1 MSNKQ
6 QVAQQVTNEEIDLL
20 LETTQQ
26 VKQVEE
32 VKQEYTQQTPTKAIP
47 NNIANDST
55 NEIVNVLTAFI
66 QQQNQNNIVNQQ
78 QQARQKQLEIE
89 SKYRDRA
96 GLAIAEFAKK
106 MDDEI
111 KRGEFIEWPY
121 YNQADKTGA
130 IVTISINGYPLV
142 FLNGYSTAVPKS
154 LKTEVDQYFKSF
166 SNSRNSLSRIMVS
179 STGQLNGPIDTNATT
194 EVINHLNK
202 QLPK

>member
-1 MSNKQ
+1 MSNKE
-6 QVAQQVTNEEIDLL
+6 QVTQQVTNEEIDLL

-26 VKQVEE
+26 VKPVEE
-32 VKQEYTQQTPTKAIP
+32 VKQESIKQTQTKAIP
-47 NNIANDST
+47 NNIANEST

-89 SKYRDRA
+89 SRYRDRA
-96 GLAIAEFAKK
+96 GFAIAEFARK
-106 MDDEI
+106 MDEEI
-111 KRGEFIEWPY
+111 KRGDYIEWPY

-179 STGQLNGPIDTNATT
+179 STGQLNGPIDTNATN

>member
-1 MSNKQ
+1 MANKE
-6 QVAQQVTNEEIDLL
+6 QVTQQVTNEEIDLL

-26 VKQVEE
+26 VKPVEE
-32 VKQEYTQQTPTKAIP
+32 VKQEFTQQIQTKAIP
-47 NNIANDST
+47 TNIANEST

-66 QQQNQNNIVNQQ
+66 QQQNQNNIINQQ

-89 SKYRDRA
+89 SRYRDRA

-111 KRGEFIEWPY
+111 KRGDFIEWPY

-179 STGQLNGPIDTNATT
+179 STGQLNGPIDTNATN